1 MKFPKFSNK
10 DWFNGAVIV
19 CIGVTL
25 FVLLSNISSVIAV
38 LGRFIGFFRPVILG
52 VIIAYIVSPLAKLF
66 FYHLLA
72 RRPLPQFTSLTADRS
87 ELRSL
92 RVNRE
97 GMNCLCMYLPLPV
110 CERFTSS
117 M

>member
-1 MKFPKFSNK
+1 MADCRFRFANENDCRLILKF
-10 DWFNGAVIV
+10 I
-19 CIGVTL
+19 
-25 FVLLSNISSVIAV
+25 
-38 LGRFIGFFRPVILG
+38 IL
-52 VIIAYIVSPLAKLF
+52 I
-66 FYHLLA
+66 A
-72 RRPLPQFTSLTADRS
+72 RRPLPQFISSTVDRS

>member
-1 MKFPKFSNK
+1 MTDMRILKVNLAHAVMLSAVYEACDPKPDIDALTK
-10 DWFNGAVIV
+10 
-19 CIGVTL
+19 
-25 FVLLSNISSVIAV
+25 
-38 LGRFIGFFRPVILG
+38 
-52 VIIAYIVSPLAKLF
+52 

-72 RRPLPQFTSLTADRS
+72 RKPLPQFTSLTVDRS

-97 GMNCLCMYLPLPV
+97 GMNCLCMYLPFPI
-110 CERFTSS
+110 CKRFTYS